1 MFVTTFW
8 KIRMLFTSSRLPTQE
23 ELDKVAL
30 GAYFIQII
38 VLYSHL
44 LASASSVPP
53 LLLVLPPF
61 FFFFIII
68 WLHRAASCHSMHT
81 SSLFF
86 LFSCIMA
93 QLFWGSLL
101 SRVWS
106 FTKMGIEW
114 RWSSNYLGAKENQAF
129 EKDPERNE

>member
-1 MFVTTFW
+1 
-8 KIRMLFTSSRLPTQE
+8 MLFTSSRLPTQE

-61 FFFFIII
+61 FFFFYYHLATQSCLMSFYAYII
-68 WLHRAASCHSMHT
+68 SVF
-81 SSLFF
+81 SLFLHNGPAF
-86 LFSCIMA
+86 L
-93 QLFWGSLL
+93 
-101 SRVWS
+101 RVAVVP
-106 FTKMGIEW
+106 GVIL
-114 RWSSNYLGAKENQAF
+114 Y
-129 EKDPERNE
+129 